1 MQKVAINSTNGHYAT
16 KSKNLNTPNFKI
28 SFKKLFPTFLSSCV
42 SAGLHPKEGRADVA
56 AGSLHQHRH
65 RPLPLCPPPAQHLG
79 ARPAAPGLTLHSG
92 LRINWIEGRRKNIF
106 LSKKYL
112 YNCYVLS
119 PDSYK
124 SCQR

>member
-28 SFKKLFPTFLSSCV
+28 SFKKLFPTTFLSSCV

-65 RPLPLCPPPAQHLG
+65 RPLPLRPPPAQHLG
-79 ARPAAPGLTLHSG
+79 AHPAPPGDPTWFLHLTISP
-92 LRINWIEGRRKNIF
+92 
-106 LSKKYL
+106 KYL
-112 YNCYVLS
+112 HIAANEAS
-119 PDSYK
+119 AKFSQ
-124 SCQR
+124 SRIHI